1 MDVFKC
7 WLDFATDE
15 ITVAKQGSCQLPLQ
29 LQQNGLE
36 MATEEFP
43 KKEWE
48 TLWAPWRV
56 EYFEKEP
63 RNLNF
68 LSEAAQA
75 SDDAAHLVVT
85 RRKNAF
91 LMMNRYPYSVGHLM
105 AVPYRK
111 VAELSALGDNEVVE
125 LWSLVVHAQ
134 ALLRAATKAQG
145 FNIGLNL
152 GECAGAGVPGHLHIH
167 IVPRWSGDTNFMPI
181 LAGTRTLS
189 DGLRALYDKL
199 MDAQSKM

>member
-1 MDVFKC
+1 
-7 WLDFATDE
+7 
-15 ITVAKQGSCQLPLQ
+15 
-29 LQQNGLE
+29 

-43 KKEWE
+43 KKELE

-63 RNLNF
+63 RDLNF

-75 SDDAAHLVVT
+75 SDDSAHLVIT

-125 LWSLVVHAQ
+125 LWNLVVHAQ
-134 ALLRAATKAQG
+134 SLLRAATKAQG

-152 GECAGAGVPGHLHIH
+152 GECAGAGAPDHLHIH

-181 LAGTRTLS
+181 LSGTRVLS
-189 DGLRALYDKL
+189 QGLHDLYQKLRA
-199 MDAQSKM
+199 AQTASEEAP

>member
-1 MDVFKC
+1 
-7 WLDFATDE
+7 
-15 ITVAKQGSCQLPLQ
+15 
-29 LQQNGLE
+29 

-43 KKEWE
+43 KKELE

-63 RNLNF
+63 RDLNF
-68 LSEAAQA
+68 LSEAAKT
-75 SDDAAHLVVT
+75 SDDAAHLVIA

-111 VAELSALGDNEVVE
+111 VAELSALGDNEVIE
-125 LWSLVVHAQ
+125 LWNLVVHGQ
-134 ALLRAATKAQG
+134 SLLRAATKAQG

-189 DGLRALYDKL
+189 EGLRALYDKL
-199 MDAQSKM
+199 MDVQAKMGRK